1 VSPQTL
7 QHLLPEIVLVAVAVS
22 IYVAGAFVDARREW
36 SWIAG
41 AGVLLAACALAMPG
55 GSGSGGLLI
64 GDALARYARWVALAF
79 GGLLVLLAARPL
91 RENTSEYAGSLLLTI
106 AGLML
111 VASAGGLV
119 LLFVGLELVSIP
131 TYILLYLGRRGSHGG
146 EATAKY
152 FFLGILASA
161 MLVYGFALLYGTAGS
176 TDLSAIRAAFCRP
189 GSPAAAFAPLSKVAT
204 VLILAGLGFKIA
216 AVPFHFYAPD
226 VYQGTSHANAALLS
240 VIPKAAGFVALLRVV
255 VASMPPMPGVEPYVW
270 RVVVVLA
277 VLTMCVGNV
286 LALWQENLRRLLA
299 YSSIAHAGYMLIGLA
314 VALVQGHADGAGAL
328 LFYFCVYA
336 AATVGTFAALD
347 YLGRDDRQLDAVE
360 ELAGLGRT
368 RPLAAAALAVFL
380 FSLTGIPP
388 LAGFWGKLAVFAS
401 ALNVDPAAETSGSLG
416 VWYVVLAVIGVLNA
430 VVAAA
435 YYLRIVA
442 VMYFRTPLAVP
453 KARGGPGSACAVVFC
468 VLLVIAIGLF
478 PGPLMQQSDEAG
490 RAVVVSGEELSRN
503 KLAVLAYMKERIR
516 IECTATWPG
525 HVTRILSFM
534 EVPLIEATANQ
545 RHGEMDC
552 SNSQLLQ

>member
-41 AGVLLAACALAMPG
+41 AGILLAACGLAMPG
-55 GSGSGGLLI
+55 GSADGSLI
-64 GDALARYARWVALAF
+64 ADSLALYARWVALAL
-79 GGLLVLLAARPL
+79 GGLFVLLASRPL
-91 RENTSEYAGSLLLTI
+91 RESTSEYVGSLLLTI

-111 VASAGGLV
+111 VAGAGELV

-131 TYILLYLGRRGSHGG
+131 TYILLYLGRRDPGG
-146 EATAKY
+146 EEATAKY
-152 FFLGILASA
+152 FFLSILASA

-176 TDLSAIRAAFCRP
+176 TDLSAIRAAFCGP
-189 GSPAAAFAPLSKVAT
+189 GSPAAAFAALSKVAT

-347 YLGRDDRQLDAVE
+347 YLGRSERQLDAVE

-368 RPLAAAALAVFL
+368 RPLAAAALAVFM

-401 ALNVDPAAETSGSLG
+401 ALNVDPGSEAAGSLG
-416 VWYVVLAVIGVLNA
+416 LWYVVLAVIGVLNA
-430 VVAAA
+430 AVAAA

-453 KARGGPGSACAVVFC
+453 KAEGGPGAACAMVVC
-468 VLLVIAIGLF
+468 VVLVIAIGLF
-478 PGPLMQQSDEAG
+478 PGPLMHQSDEAG
-490 RAVVVSGEELSRN
+490 RDAVTLETAHYSQYERPPT
-503 KLAVLAYMKERIR
+503 AVGGVR
-516 IECTATWPG
+516 
-525 HVTRILSFM
+525 
-534 EVPLIEATANQ
+534 
-545 RHGEMDC
+545 
-552 SNSQLLQ
+552 